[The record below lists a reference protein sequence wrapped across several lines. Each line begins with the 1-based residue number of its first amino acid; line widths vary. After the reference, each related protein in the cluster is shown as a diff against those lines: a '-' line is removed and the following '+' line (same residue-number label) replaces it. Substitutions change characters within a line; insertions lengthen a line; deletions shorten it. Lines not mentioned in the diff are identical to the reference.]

1 MDADLFSSIDGHLMR
16 ERCVTIGACVLAV
29 LSSRCRGEPAPSVA
43 PAATVSAP
51 AVAAGTPARPGSAA
65 PAPAPAPSQPAA
77 PASATPSA
85 APAVSAAAPASS
97 ATAAADPDAEP
108 ALLGP
113 DGAPL
118 PQTEERPS
126 VQSERFKRRMQRVA
140 DAIVSGDAEKARA
153 SFFPLVAYAQVK
165 DVQKPERDYRYR
177 LLSHFERDVR
187 EYRKALGRDAERA
200 EFLGVSVPEER
211 VEWMKP
217 GKEGNRLGY
226 FRVLRSRLR
235 FRLPSGKEQAFELT
249 SLISWRGEWY
259 VVHLHGFE

>member
-1 MDADLFSSIDGHLMR
+1 
-16 ERCVTIGACVLAV
+16 
-29 LSSRCRGEPAPSVA
+29 
-43 PAATVSAP
+43 
-51 AVAAGTPARPGSAA
+51 
-65 PAPAPAPSQPAA
+65 
-77 PASATPSA
+77 
-85 APAVSAAAPASS
+85 
-97 ATAAADPDAEP
+97 
-108 ALLGP
+108 
-113 DGAPL
+113 L

-126 VQSERFKRRMQRVA
+126 ASSPRFNRRLQRVA
-140 DAIVSGDAEKARA
+140 DAILSGDIEKARS

-177 LLSHFERDVR
+177 LMANFERDVR
-187 EYRKALGRDAERA
+187 EYKKALGRDAERA
-200 EFLGVSVPEER
+200 QFLGVTVPEER

-235 FRLPSGKEQAFELT
+235 FRLASGKQQTFELT